1 MRLPKISPKVK
12 YFLLGILFVFI
23 AIVVGIWIWNPA
35 GKVEKD
41 REWFNQRSV
50 GASNIVNSHLVKINQ
65 IAVEIDRDFNELVN
79 ESNKPNSDKKKLNQY
94 ATVVRQNITKS
105 RTLAEETC
113 SQFKAFIQS
122 DERDF
127 KQRGEEIDKLCGIFE
142 HYNKGLDMK
151 ETAVKAL
158 LDGSRLVYDVNV
170 QMSNEWLTDATKKLG
185 EFESSPLQ
193 PSY

>member
-1 MRLPKISPKVK
+1 M
-12 YFLLGILFVFI
+12 
-23 AIVVGIWIWNPA
+23 VGIRIWNPA

-50 GASNIVNSHLVKINQ
+50 GASNIVNSHTVKINQ
-65 IAVEIDRDFNELVN
+65 TAVEIDRDFNELIN

-94 ATVVRQNITKS
+94 ATAVRQNITKS

-127 KQRGEEIDKLCGIFE
+127 KQRGEDIDKLCGIFE

-151 ETAVKAL
+151 ENAVKAL

-170 QMSNEWLTDATKKLG
+170 QMSNEW
-185 EFESSPLQ
+185 
-193 PSY
+193 